1 MSKTAL
7 FFPGQA
13 SQYVGMGRDL
23 YDASM
28 KVQKLYQLASDEIGA
43 DIAKLSF
50 EGPTEEL
57 KRTRFTQPAILLHS
71 LAVLIHL
78 EDEERMPHFDFA
90 CGHSLGEYGALAVSG
105 ALTFEDAVKAV
116 VKRADLMEQ
125 ACVDQP
131 GTMAAVMGLTESQIK
146 DVCKQAETAGVVV
159 PANFNSNV
167 QIAISG
173 SIAAVEEA
181 ARLAKEAGAKRAIM
195 LEVGGAFHSPLMEP
209 ARQGLEVYLRGIQIV
224 APTQTVVANVTAEP
238 VTDGESIKKLLVQQ
252 VTSPVRWSQT
262 MSYLVA
268 NGVERIIEIGPG
280 RVLAGLAKRDMK
292 PSAST
297 SLDKLTDLESIT
309 AVTA

>member
-23 YDASM
+23 YEASA
-28 KVQKLYQLASDEIGA
+28 KVQSLYQLASDEIGV

-50 EGPTEEL
+50 EGPAEEL

-71 LAVLIHL
+71 LAILIHL
-78 EDEERMPHFDFA
+78 EESCPDFDFA
-90 CGHSLGEYGALAVSG
+90 CGHSLGEYGALAASG

-125 ACVDQP
+125 ACQDQP
-131 GTMAAVMGLTESQIK
+131 GTMAAVMGLNESQI
-146 DVCKQAETAGVVV
+146 DEVCKQAAPKGVVV
-159 PANFNSNV
+159 PANYNSKG

-173 SIAAVEEA
+173 ATAAVEEA
-181 ARLAKEAGAKRAIM
+181 ALLAKAAGAKRAII

-209 ARQGLEVYLRGIQIV
+209 ARRGLEEYLKSVNIV
-224 APTQTVVANVTAEP
+224 APKQTVVANVTAQP
-238 VTDGESIKKLLVQQ
+238 VADGESIKQLLVQQ
-252 VTSPVRWSQT
+252 VTSPVKWSQT

-268 NGVERIIEIGPG
+268 NGVERIIEVGPG
-280 RVLAGLAKRDMK
+280 KVLTGLARRDMK
-292 PSAST
+292 PTTST
-297 SLDKLTDLESIT
+297 TLDKLTDIESIT
-309 AVTA
+309 VVTA